1 MGQKLKKIAKTS
13 PVRASLGTRELSLL
27 LDFSKEINKNL
38 NLDRILQCFT
48 EKVSHL
54 LKTDSCLI
62 HLLND
67 EGNSLKGRKRY
78 NLDLGFSKSLNPKEG
93 MAVLVFRD
101 KKAVILSNIHKNP
114 HFLLQKEAQ
123 KEGFVS
129 AVCLPLQG
137 SEKPIGILTTFS
149 RKARR
154 YSKKDLFLL
163 DSFAAQA
170 AVAIA
175 NAQDYERIKK
185 QLNEISL
192 VKENT
197 RKNKNFLRNHIT
209 QTEKSYQKLFDAV
222 NDAIFSL
229 NQEGYF
235 ATFNRMFLKMTGYTE
250 NEIKSLH
257 FSKILHPEDRPM
269 MVNDHQKVMRGEYA
283 PGRYTFRLINKEERI
298 IYVEGNFRRLK
309 ENNEVVG
316 ILAVLR
322 DVTERRTQQ
331 NQLLQSH
338 TLEAIGQLA
347 AGVVDLVQRAQ
358 TAELA
363 RIQAE
368 MERAKADELA
378 QRQAEMERAQ
388 AAELA
393 QLQQVVLDQWEHLRI
408 QPGADQD
415 PQDSPQQ
422 PIHSTLTEGP
432 RARAGPETEVQHP
445 SAENGRAQDVRPQQG
460 GLDVEVDQTEV
471 LQQVD
476 PDHAGEHPAEHDL
489 EHREVS
495 QPEESHDL
503 FVPGHLRLLQ
513 DKPEGDAGQKP
524 KHEAGRAGDLDWSH
538 VKSSGK

>member
-78 NLDLGFSKSLNPKEG
+78 NLGLGFSKSLNLKEG
-93 MAVLVFRD
+93 MAGLVFRD
-101 KKAVILSNIHKNP
+101 KKAMILPNIHKNP
-114 HFLLQKEAQ
+114 NFFLQKEAQ

-163 DSFAAQA
+163 DSFANQA

-192 VKENT
+192 VKENA

-235 ATFNRMFLKMTGYTE
+235 ATFNRRFLKMTGFTE
-250 NEIKSLH
+250 NEIRSLH
-257 FSKILHPEDRPM
+257 FSKILHPEDRPLM
-269 MVNDHQKVMRGEYA
+269 INDHQKVMRGEYA
-283 PGRYTFRLINKEERI
+283 PERYTFRIINKEEKI

-309 ENNEVVG
+309 EKNEVVG
-316 ILAVLR
+316 ILGVLR
-322 DVTERRTQQ
+322 DATEKIKLERELLELSITDGLTGLH
-331 NQLLQSH
+331 NQRH
-338 TLEAIGQLA
+338 FYK
-347 AGVVDLVQRAQ
+347 
-358 TAELA
+358 ELDK
-363 RIQAE
+363 E
-368 MERAKADELA
+368 MERAERQKIPLCLLLFDLDAFKAYNDLNGHLEGDKVLKSVAEAVLKSIRRMDAAFRYGGDEFTVIL
-378 QRQAEMERAQ
+378 
-388 AAELA
+388 
-393 QLQQVVLDQWEHLRI
+393 
-408 QPGADQD
+408 PGAGKKEGILVAERIRKSFEKIPYLEQISLSIGLVEFDTQYD
-415 PQDSPQQ
+415 LTTFVNHADGAMYAAKKKGGNQ
-422 PIHSTLTEGP
+422 ISTFP
-432 RARAGPETEVQHP
+432 
-445 SAENGRAQDVRPQQG
+445 G
-460 GLDVEVDQTEV
+460 GKV
-471 LQQVD
+471 
-476 PDHAGEHPAEHDL
+476 
-489 EHREVS
+489 
-495 QPEESHDL
+495 
-503 FVPGHLRLLQ
+503 
-513 DKPEGDAGQKP
+513 
-524 KHEAGRAGDLDWSH
+524 
-538 VKSSGK
+538 